1 MGQIHCNQESNRIC
15 TGTGNENLQCLQKER
30 NQKNSEIKS
39 CIESFSICIPA
50 SERKN
55 SNHKIIRSQKRRLR
69 ETGKFSKKFCFKN
82 GNIRLTAQRSTSKKA
97 VAVKVLVKTAGG
109 ASRTITVTV
118 QSNQVTT
125 KKITGIAR
133 SLSVKRGK
141 TITLKPARYPFTSQE
156 KITYTSSNKKIATV
170 DANGR
175 VKGIKTGSAVIT
187 VKSGKAVYKTTVKVT
202 K

>member
-1 MGQIHCNQESNRIC
+1 MAFHKKRCN
-15 TGTGNENLQCLQKER
+15 
-30 NQKNSEIKS
+30 
-39 CIESFSICIPA
+39 
-50 SERKN
+50 
-55 SNHKIIRSQKRRLR
+55 LR
-69 ETGKFSKKFCFKN
+69 C
-82 GNIRLTAQRSTSKKA
+82 KKA

>member
-1 MGQIHCNQESNRIC
+1 MKLVS
-15 TGTGNENLQCLQKER
+15 
-30 NQKNSEIKS
+30 SAKS
-39 CIESFSICIPA
+39 SVLKA
-50 SERKN
+50 VK
-55 SNHKIIRSQKRRLR
+55 L
-69 ETGKFSKKFCFKN
+69 KN

-133 SLSVKRGK
+133 NLSVKRGK

-156 KITYTSSNKKIATV
+156 KN
-170 DANGR
+170 NL
-175 VKGIKTGSAVIT
+175 
-187 VKSGKAVYKTTVKVT
+187 YKFQ
-202 K
+202 

>member
-1 MGQIHCNQESNRIC
+1 M
-15 TGTGNENLQCLQKER
+15 NLSAYAFPLQRGKTVT
-30 NQKNSEIKS
+30 IKS
-39 CIESFSICIPA
+39 SGL
-50 SERKN
+50 KN
-55 SNHKIIRSQKRRLR
+55 GDYVKLISSAKSSVLKAVKL
-69 ETGKFSKKFCFKN
+69 KN

>member
-1 MGQIHCNQESNRIC
+1 MKLVS
-15 TGTGNENLQCLQKER
+15 
-30 NQKNSEIKS
+30 SAKS
-39 CIESFSICIPA
+39 SVLKA
-50 SERKN
+50 VK
-55 SNHKIIRSQKRRLR
+55 L
-69 ETGKFSKKFCFKN
+69 KN